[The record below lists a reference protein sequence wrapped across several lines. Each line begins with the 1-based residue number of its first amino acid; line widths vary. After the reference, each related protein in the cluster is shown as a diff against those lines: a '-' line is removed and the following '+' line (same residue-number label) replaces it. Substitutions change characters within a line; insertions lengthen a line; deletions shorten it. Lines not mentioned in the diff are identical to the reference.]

1 MTFNPTVQQL
11 IDDDYD
17 YDSSQ
22 CEINYGSGASP
33 EPGPLNLGGAHNFTE
48 IIFVHTK
55 YIEDKDSSLI
65 SIHILR
71 FVF

>member
-22 CEINYGSGASP
+22 CGINYGSGASP
-33 EPGPLNLGGAHNFTE
+33 EPGPLNLGGGL
-48 IIFVHTK
+48 IISQK
-55 YIEDKDSSLI
+55 
-65 SIHILR
+65 
-71 FVF
+71 